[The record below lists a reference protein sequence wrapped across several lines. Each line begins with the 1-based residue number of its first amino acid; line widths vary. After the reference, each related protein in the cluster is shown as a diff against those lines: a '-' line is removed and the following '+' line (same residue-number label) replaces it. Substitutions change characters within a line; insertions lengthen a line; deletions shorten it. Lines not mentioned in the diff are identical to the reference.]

1 MKANAKNLIHTS
13 ILSPMFNKLF
23 ASCSES
29 QSLSD
34 GNVSLCVQVRVLR
47 LSVCHGFYLTL
58 VTVYPAVQQLTT
70 STMDFRLNIS
80 TFLLHHDVSVNVI

>member
-34 GNVSLCVQVRVLR
+34 GNVSLCVQVRVL
-47 LSVCHGFYLTL
+47 SVCHGFYLTL
-58 VTVYPAVQQLTT
+58 VTVYPAVQQLT

>member
-1 MKANAKNLIHTS
+1 MKANAKKLIHTS
-13 ILSPMFNKLF
+13 ILSPMFNKLL

-34 GNVSLCVQVRVLR
+34 GNVNLCVQVRV

-58 VTVYPAVQQLTT
+58 VTVYPAVQQLT
-70 STMDFRLNIS
+70 STMDFRLKFS
-80 TFLLHHDVSVNVI
+80 TFLLHLDVSVNVI